1 MNHFLNFRVR
11 MIYFFVLGIVYFLNL
26 YYFDFYEK
34 KSIYLIIFM
43 LYLLYYLFD
52 VANFDSYK
60 VRIKKIAISV
70 IINMI
75 CFLLMYFLTRSS
87 KVIYIFITY
96 TIAQIILKYIVSYF
110 NRENIRVLI
119 LGYDEVPTL
128 KIIKAIKE
136 RKNKYKYIGYV

>member
-60 VRIKKIAISV
+60 VRIKKIAISA

-96 TIAQIILKYIVSYF
+96 TIA
-110 NRENIRVLI
+110 
-119 LGYDEVPTL
+119 
-128 KIIKAIKE
+128 
-136 RKNKYKYIGYV
+136 